1 VRYIYIETMCFR
13 ASTNNRSKTNA
24 GGETR
29 TTGRGRFGGRGS
41 KVVQEEVE
49 ETQQEEVQVKP
60 KAYRR
65 G

>member
-1 VRYIYIETMCFR
+1 MCFR

-41 KVVQEEVE
+41 KVVEEVE
-49 ETQQEEVQVKP
+49 ETQQEEIQVKP